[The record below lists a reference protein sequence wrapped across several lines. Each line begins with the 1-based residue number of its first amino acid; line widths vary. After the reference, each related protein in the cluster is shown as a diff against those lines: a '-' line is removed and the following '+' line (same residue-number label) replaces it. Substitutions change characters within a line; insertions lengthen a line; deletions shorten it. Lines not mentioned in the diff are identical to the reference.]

1 MFCYV
6 LIVLIILAIIPT
18 YKYYYNLKNEINFFY
33 QDLGELKKDYIPYSK
48 IQYLKNNYQNL
59 YNITNNIPFLF
70 QRFNEYYKNLET
82 NINRLNKEYIN
93 KELVNQKDYFEGL
106 FEYSIDINQREAI
119 ITNDDNNLIV
129 AGAGS
134 GKTTTIIG
142 KIKYLIDKKNINPNE
157 IIAIS
162 FTKATVE
169 NFKRKLN
176 NDLVQCTTFHK
187 LGLDIINQNTT
198 KKDIAKDELLTDI
211 IHKYLKEDIYESP
224 EKIKCF
230 INFCALYMH
239 MPTDTS
245 NKNLGEIYEIESG
258 YDLETIKSKYTNY
271 QTLKNNHNLNT
282 LKNEKVKS
290 YEELVIANYLFI
302 NGINYEYETSYKYD
316 TSTSKYRQYHPDFY
330 LVDYDIYLEH
340 FGINEQGRAPQYSK
354 IEEQKYLEGI
364 KAKRIIHKKYK
375 TTLIETYSYNFKNNT
390 IFKRI
395 DEELKKHNIE
405 YKPLNYEELSKVIL
419 AYPNNEL
426 QAFYTLIKKFIKMY
440 KGNNYSEN
448 KIDEFL
454 LDAIRKHNTRNI
466 LLLTIIKDIYLTY
479 QNRLK
484 QLKQIDF
491 DDMINLATKKVEDG
505 GYTKK
510 VSYIIID
517 EFQDISYSR
526 YSLIKVIQ
534 EKNNAKV
541 IAVGDDWQSIYRFS
555 GCDLDLFVH
564 FSKYFKHPKIVYIN
578 NTYRNSQDLI
588 NISSTFI
595 MKNKLGQI
603 PKQIYSN
610 ITLNK
615 PIEFYYYKNN
625 ILEATKKAVESLQ
638 KNGCKKIAILGRNN
652 SDLKNYINK
661 TITDT
666 EYNLQDVFNFSVIF
680 TTVHKAKGLEYDG
693 VIICNMNNFI
703 AGFPNKM
710 SDDPVL
716 DYVTLSKEDYLYEEE
731 RRLFYV
737 ALTRTK
743 SKCILLVPILTPSIF
758 VNELYNIGKENINKV
773 IIEDDERLHNPNCP
787 LCQTGKL
794 LVRINNQDNSSF
806 VSCSNYPK
814 CKFKYHSINIIKKPI
829 KCPDC
834 GAYLVKRVGMYGE
847 FYGCI
852 NYPHCTRSA
861 NIDTTDK

>member
-375 TTLIETYSYNFKNNT
+375 TTLIETY
-390 IFKRI
+390 
-395 DEELKKHNIE
+395 
-405 YKPLNYEELSKVIL
+405 
-419 AYPNNEL
+419 
-426 QAFYTLIKKFIKMY
+426 
-440 KGNNYSEN
+440 
-448 KIDEFL
+448 
-454 LDAIRKHNTRNI
+454 
-466 LLLTIIKDIYLTY
+466 
-479 QNRLK
+479 
-484 QLKQIDF
+484 
-491 DDMINLATKKVEDG
+491 
-505 GYTKK
+505 
-510 VSYIIID
+510 
-517 EFQDISYSR
+517 
-526 YSLIKVIQ
+526 
-534 EKNNAKV
+534 
-541 IAVGDDWQSIYRFS
+541 
-555 GCDLDLFVH
+555 
-564 FSKYFKHPKIVYIN
+564 
-578 NTYRNSQDLI
+578 
-588 NISSTFI
+588 
-595 MKNKLGQI
+595 
-603 PKQIYSN
+603 
-610 ITLNK
+610 
-615 PIEFYYYKNN
+615 
-625 ILEATKKAVESLQ
+625 
-638 KNGCKKIAILGRNN
+638 
-652 SDLKNYINK
+652 
-661 TITDT
+661 
-666 EYNLQDVFNFSVIF
+666 
-680 TTVHKAKGLEYDG
+680 
-693 VIICNMNNFI
+693 
-703 AGFPNKM
+703 
-710 SDDPVL
+710 
-716 DYVTLSKEDYLYEEE
+716 
-731 RRLFYV
+731 
-737 ALTRTK
+737 
-743 SKCILLVPILTPSIF
+743 
-758 VNELYNIGKENINKV
+758 
-773 IIEDDERLHNPNCP
+773 
-787 LCQTGKL
+787 
-794 LVRINNQDNSSF
+794 
-806 VSCSNYPK
+806 
-814 CKFKYHSINIIKKPI
+814 
-829 KCPDC
+829 
-834 GAYLVKRVGMYGE
+834 
-847 FYGCI
+847 
-852 NYPHCTRSA
+852 
-861 NIDTTDK
+861 